1 MAAQSEL
8 GRGRAVPDHETL
20 RALYGLE
27 PLLSYVYDLLHS
39 AEVPGDVFDDLLAAV
54 GEAYAM
60 GRIDGVRSAVAQVA
74 TEAEKR
80 GLRLMLAPDLEA
92 GGAA

>member
-1 MAAQSEL
+1 M
-8 GRGRAVPDHETL
+8 PDHETL
-20 RALYGLE
+20 RALHGLE
-27 PLLSYVYDLLHS
+27 PLLSYVYDLLRA
-39 AEVPGDVFDDLLAAV
+39 AEVSDDVLHDALAAV

-60 GRIDGVRSAVAQVA
+60 GHIDGVRSAVAQVA

-80 GLRLMLAPDLEA
+80 GLRLMLAPDVEA

>member
-1 MAAQSEL
+1 M
-8 GRGRAVPDHETL
+8 PDHETL
-20 RALYGLE
+20 RALHGLE
-27 PLLSYVYDLLHS
+27 PLLSHLYDLLHS
-39 AEVPGDVFDDLLAAV
+39 AEVPGDVFDDVVAAV

-80 GLRLMLAPDLEA
+80 GLRLMLAPDAEA
-92 GGAA
+92 GDAS